1 MRGTIEKEELL
12 NFFSYIPAGS
22 DEGRKLGQLVKQL
35 ETRPV
40 HHVLESQRRDFARM
54 DFVGVSLPSSI
65 CRHPGRQPLDPG
77 FPGCMC
83 SSRPWRA
90 CLPSEQQERTGASC
104 SPRAVHGSLG
114 FRLVLHCSSLFET
127 LRGHFQPSGPDF
139 LES

>member
-54 DFVGVSLPSSI
+54 DFVGVSPPSRMSTAS
-65 CRHPGRQPLDPG
+65 RSG
-77 FPGCMC
+77 FPWLHVFVKAVASL
-83 SSRPWRA
+83 SS
-90 CLPSEQQERTGASC
+90 Q
-104 SPRAVHGSLG
+104 
-114 FRLVLHCSSLFET
+114 
-127 LRGHFQPSGPDF
+127 
-139 LES
+139 